1 MCIRDSINTLY
12 RIFGSKDNILT
23 ACVNYGFSQLEN
35 TFFDALKEFDKSSF
49 DIFPELVKIGMD
61 FAPKMRFLHQ
71 AISSPLYESR
81 RQVQFKKLNAF
92 YDRFGKELAMRFD
105 CPYELIRDYIY
116 EIMTLISYFSPVSY
130 THLPHT
136 ICSFLHVNFTPEI
149 RLGRGAP
156 VSPLRLLLGDS
167 KHLFCN
173 LRGQRRLFRFKHRS
187 VGVGNRRITRADN
200 ALSRKRRLI
209 RVIRPLIRV
218 GGHPVLIYHSPRHV
232 FIWQL

>member
-1 MCIRDSINTLY
+1 MAKKGKNYIIEKCFDCYVKNGIEATTTRDFCAETGVNINTLY

-81 RQVQFKKLNAF
+81 REVQFKKLNAF
-92 YDRFGKELAMRFD
+92 YDRFGRELAMRFD

-116 EIMTLISYFSPVSY
+116 EIMTLLSYFSLWGSADMAALQFSKIFLDFKNTIIGYRQFTVSD
-130 THLPHT
+130 
-136 ICSFLHVNFTPEI
+136 
-149 RLGRGAP
+149 R
-156 VSPLRLLLGDS
+156 
-167 KHLFCN
+167 
-173 LRGQRRLFRFKHRS
+173 
-187 VGVGNRRITRADN
+187 
-200 ALSRKRRLI
+200 
-209 RVIRPLIRV
+209 
-218 GGHPVLIYHSPRHV
+218 
-232 FIWQL
+232 